1 MGTAIGVGIGIGIGI
16 ALTTLIFV
24 VFVGINQGTPT
35 LADIPILEDI
45 PALDFDD
52 PQFAIVKG
60 YYDDTDNRLTVFLT
74 FTDEDGKNV
83 KADGTGTIT
92 VTELDYSSE
101 KVGRPYS
108 YDVEFEKDGF
118 VTWTD
123 NLGVKHTEYRFYIN
137 QEFAGRALSW
147 DVSMDIILEDG
158 LYWADVD
165 NRFTSRD

>member
-45 PALDFDD
+45 PALVYDNPDFATVEAD
-52 PQFAIVKG
+52 
-60 YYDDTDNRLTVFLT
+60 YDETDNRLTVVLT
-74 FTDEDGKNV
+74 FTDSDGNNL
-83 KADGTGTIT
+83 KADGIGKIT
-92 VTELDYSSE
+92 VTELDYSE

-123 NLGVKHTEYRFYIN
+123 NLEGKHTAYAFYIN
-137 QEFAGRALSW
+137 QEFAGKGLSW
-147 DVSMDIILEDG
+147 DVSMEITLESG
-158 LYWADVD
+158 LHWPDVD
-165 NRFTSRD
+165 NRFISRD